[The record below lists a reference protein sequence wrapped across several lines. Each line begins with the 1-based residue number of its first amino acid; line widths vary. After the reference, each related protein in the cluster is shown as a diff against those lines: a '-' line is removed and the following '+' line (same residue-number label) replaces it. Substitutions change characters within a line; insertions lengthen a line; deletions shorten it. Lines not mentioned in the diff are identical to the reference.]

1 LTNNL
6 PVKHD
11 MEEVVRVLTELVNCR
26 GNMLE
31 CQRRTGLNYHTIRT
45 WAQVDY
51 ADRYM
56 EIEEAFG
63 REIEQQIVMEA
74 RETAHLAAAAARDG
88 VKKLHDEIVEG
99 KITGHYLGQ
108 ATYSLAKI
116 ANTNVDQVLKLT
128 GRPTN
133 PTQGTADDAM
143 KVLRELSNMGLISL
157 PAVKVDAETTAT
169 EE

>member
-1 LTNNL
+1 MTNNL
-6 PVKHD
+6 PYKHD
-11 MEEVVRVLTELVNCR
+11 MEEVVKTLTVLVDCR
-26 GNMLE
+26 GNMKE
-31 CQRRTGLNYHTIRT
+31 CERRTGLNYETIRT
-45 WAQVDY
+45 WAQDTY

-56 EIEEAFG
+56 EIEERFG
-63 REIEQQIVMEA
+63 KEIEQQIVMEA

-88 VKKLHDEIVEG
+88 VKKLHEEIVEG

-143 KVLRELSNMGLISL
+143 RVLRDLTQMGLIQL
-157 PAVKVDAETTAT
+157 PALKVDAEATAT